1 MKLKHNMYVEFTINP
16 NTILAKKYC
25 DEDTAFFIS
34 SNLRKTDSLYIFLRF
49 LGDKCDIEH
58 TYNFE
63 FNLYDFYMDY
73 TIKKCLTG
81 TVTSNLIRSGL
92 KLYGDLLNI
101 ISINEYS
108 SSENLIDEYL
118 HKQSYKR
125 IVLLNEYSL
134 YAEPKYY
141 IFEKE

>member
-1 MKLKHNMYVEFTINP
+1 MQLKHNRYIEFIVEP
-16 NTILAKKYC
+16 NTIFAEKYC

-49 LGDKCDIEH
+49 LGDKCDVTH
-58 TYNFE
+58 TYNFD
-63 FNLYDFYMDY
+63 DFYMDY

-81 TVTSNLIRSGL
+81 IVSSDLVSSGL
-92 KLYGDLLNI
+92 KLYDNLLNI
-101 ISINEYS
+101 ITINEYS
-108 SSENLIDEYL
+108 SSKDMINEYL
-118 HKQSYKR
+118 HNQSYKR

-134 YAEPKYY
+134 TEQPKYY